1 VILNVWEAVYF
12 DHDLGTLREVAAR
25 AARVG
30 VERFVLD
37 DGWFGG
43 RRHAKAGLGDW
54 WVSPDAWPDGLA
66 PLIDHVHA
74 LGMQFGLWFEPE
86 MVNPDSDLYRA
97 HPDWILQAGGRVPTL
112 QRNQLVLDLTRKDV
126 WTYLRDA
133 VDLVL
138 SEHEI
143 DYVKWDHNRDLLEA
157 GSNARDGAPAVHEQT
172 LAYYRLLDELR
183 ARHPN
188 VDWESC
194 ASGGGR
200 VDLGVIE
207 HVQRVW
213 TSDMTDAL
221 ARQHIQ
227 RWTAQLVAPE
237 YLGAHVSATTSHQ
250 TGRTLPLDFRA
261 ATAMFGAFGIEWNL
275 AEASESELDEL
286 AAWVARYKAY
296 RPLLHS
302 GRVIR
307 IDLTDDAALA
317 HGVIAADGR
326 TALLAYVQLDEALR
340 GSAELRIPGL
350 IPAQR
355 YALRWEGPFTPNPPS
370 RAARLDPDGPTGGAP
385 VSGAALAEV
394 GLVMP
399 RRRPETVQLISI
411 EAI

>member
-1 VILNVWEAVYF
+1 
-12 DHDLGTLREVAAR
+12 
-25 AARVG
+25 
-30 VERFVLD
+30 VLD

-43 RRHAKAGLGDW
+43 RRHDRAGLGDW
-54 WVSPDAWPDGLA
+54 WVSPDAWPDGLT
-66 PLIDHVHA
+66 PLIEHVHE

-97 HPDWILQAGGRVPTL
+97 HPDWILQTGARVPVL
-112 QRNQLVLDLTRKDV
+112 QRNQLVLDLTRAEV

-157 GSNARDGAPAVHEQT
+157 GSNARAGAPAVHEQT
-172 LAYYRLLDELR
+172 LAYYRLLDDLR
-183 ARHPN
+183 ARHPS

-213 TSDMTDAL
+213 TSDLTDAL

-227 RWTAQLVAPE
+227 RWTAQLIAPE

-275 AEASESELDEL
+275 TEASESELDQL
-286 AAWVARYKAY
+286 AAWVSRYQAY

-302 GRVIR
+302 GRVVR
-307 IDLTDDAALA
+307 IDLADDAALV
-317 HGVIAADGR
+317 HGVIAADR
-326 TALLAYVQLDEALR
+326 HSALLAYAQLDEALR
-340 GSAELRIPGL
+340 GSVELRIPGL

-355 YALRWEGPFTPNPPS
+355 YALRWAGPFDPKPPS
-370 RAARLDPDGPTGGAP
+370 RAPRLNPDGPTGGVS

-399 RRRPETVQLISI
+399 RRRPETVQLIHI
-411 EAI
+411 KAV